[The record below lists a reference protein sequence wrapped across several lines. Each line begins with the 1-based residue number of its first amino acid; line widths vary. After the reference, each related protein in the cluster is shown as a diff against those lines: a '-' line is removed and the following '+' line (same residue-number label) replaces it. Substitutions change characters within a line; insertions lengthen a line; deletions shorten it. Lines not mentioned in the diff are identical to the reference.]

1 MLLLPGFTGCVTVKW
16 CHFLTVLLVLTFA
29 FSHLVIYPHSDS
41 HPYNLASIFRYLMK
55 YLWKMLLRRHPNIK
69 LYIMYVISP
78 SLISN
83 VHAKLSES
91 LQGLHFQCLYSK
103 CFVPQKCLQ
112 GRECNW
118 CQIRG
123 ITERKI
129 IFTCRF
135 ALMHRLC
142 QHQSPISDRSGEASA
157 PRSTV
162 QRAFR
167 RSLSEV
173 VCSPSLYP
181 QTLQCEILTERLSHI
196 NLGNSRSPVSQLS
209 QGVDK
214 VCCQSVSSLS
224 HMLSVSPLSGC
235 CYGSVS
241 IWNCWR
247 VTNTEARWRRSSTG
261 SH

>member
-1 MLLLPGFTGCVTVKW
+1 MKDAFEETSKYQAIYHVCHFAQPHFKRSCQIVRKLARFTLPMFIFKVFCPSEMSSGSRMQLVSNPRNHRAEDYFHLPLCSDAPSLSTSKPNLQQLPGSW
-16 CHFLTVLLVLTFA
+16 
-29 FSHLVIYPHSDS
+29 
-41 HPYNLASIFRYLMK
+41 
-55 YLWKMLLRRHPNIK
+55 
-69 LYIMYVISP
+69 
-78 SLISN
+78 
-83 VHAKLSES
+83 
-91 LQGLHFQCLYSK
+91 
-103 CFVPQKCLQ
+103 
-112 GRECNW
+112 
-118 CQIRG
+118 
-123 ITERKI
+123 
-129 IFTCRF
+129 
-135 ALMHRLC
+135 
-142 QHQSPISDRSGEASA
+142 SGEASA